1 MKHWKP
7 VLMVLWLV
15 SIVLVLKF
23 YIIPKEEE
31 LKLVE
36 LEKLKQ
42 ENKNLK
48 QQNQSLDEDINIL
61 KTNADS
67 LKAALKQSEASINKL
82 KQKHNEN
89 IRRITAMSVD
99 ELYSYFTEFK
109 ADSTAN

>member
-7 VLMVLWLV
+7 LLLVLWLV

-23 YIIPKEEE
+23 YIIPQEEASNI
-31 LKLVE
+31 LE
-36 LEKLKQ
+36 LEKLKE

-48 QQNQSLDEDINIL
+48 RKNQLLDEDITVL
-61 KTNADS
+61 KTKADS
-67 LKAALKQSEASINKL
+67 LKVALKQSEASINKL